1 MPGDLRDTLR
11 FLQSENIRL
20 KEENH
25 DLREENTTLRQILD
39 ALRTLQD
46 VSASVT
52 TDTNALALLD
62 RILES
67 ALTTISATAGS
78 LMLIDDEIG
87 ELVFAV
93 VHGAARE
100 SLTNYRLPL
109 GTGIAGWVA
118 QHVEPVIISNVRAD
132 PRFSPSVDEHFNFT
146 TRSMLCV
153 PIATSRRVMGVLS
166 ALNKADGKEFSPADL
181 ALLAVVAQLAAT
193 AMERAETTA
202 PQPAIKR
209 GDRLA
214 APAF

>member
-1 MPGDLRDTLR
+1 MAGELRETLR
-11 FLQSENIRL
+11 FLQTENARL
-20 KEENH
+20 KDENRE
-25 DLREENTTLRQILD
+25 LREENTTLRQVLD

-52 TDTNALALLD
+52 TETNALALLD

-78 LMLIDDEIG
+78 LMLIDEENG

-100 SLTNYRLPL
+100 VLTNYRLPP

-118 QHVEPVIISNVRAD
+118 RHVEPVIIANVRAD
-132 PRFSPSVDEHFNFT
+132 PRFSPSVDEHFHFT

-153 PIATSRRVMGVLS
+153 PIATSRKVMGVLS
-166 ALNKADGKEFSPADL
+166 ALNKTDGKEFTPADL
-181 ALLAVVAQLAAT
+181 ALFAVVAQLAAT
-193 AMERAETTA
+193 AMERAETKA
-202 PQPAIKR
+202 PQPA
-209 GDRLA
+209 
-214 APAF
+214 